1 MRVSCILFAN
11 MFQRYIL
18 SFTLL
23 PLMFGGCAVGP
34 DFSPPTVDVPA
45 SWRMETLAGAESIAN
60 LPWWEVYKD
69 ANLQQLVQE
78 GLASN
83 KDLKMALARLDQAR
97 AALGGSGAA
106 FLPGVNYSGGAY
118 RSYGRQ
124 GPGTPNPH
132 GFSLAGNVQW
142 EIDLWGRIRRL
153 HESAAAQYAATAEDR
168 NAVVL
173 ALVSEIAVG
182 YVRLCSL
189 DAQLVL
195 AEETVKTRQASLD
208 LAQLKLDAQTGNE
221 IDVLRFKAELITAR
235 TSITSFKQA
244 IQLQENALGVLVG
257 RSPGPIARGGIPL
270 PAVVLDQIPTGL
282 PSDLLLRRPDI
293 RGAEQRVRAANAQIG
308 AAVAN
313 YFPRI
318 SLTGALGFINPSLG
332 NLLESDSRG
341 RQGGGSL
348 LGPIFNGGAI
358 YYSVKQAEAATREAV
373 EAYGQAVLNAFR
385 EVNDAL
391 ATLHAARALEKD
403 LTQQVDAL
411 AKALEK
417 IRQGTEGGLFSKL
430 PELDADRALF
440 AAQLQLA
447 DARTSALVASV
458 RLYQVLG
465 GGWFLDSTD
474 TPIVNSKGEVAAK
487 QQGAPVDAVKQ

>member
-1 MRVSCILFAN
+1 
-11 MFQRYIL
+11 
-18 SFTLL
+18 
-23 PLMFGGCAVGP
+23 MFGGCVVGP
-34 DFSPPTVDVPA
+34 DFSSPKVDVPA
-45 SWRMETLAGAESIAN
+45 SWRVETSAGAESIAN

-69 ANLQQLVQE
+69 ASLQLLIRE

-83 KDLKMALARLDQAR
+83 RDLKMALARLEQAR

-118 RSYGRQ
+118 RSYGQQ
-124 GPGTPNPH
+124 GPGSPNPR
-132 GFSLAGNVQW
+132 GFTLAGNVQW

-153 HESAAAQYAATAEDR
+153 HETAAAQFVATAEER

-189 DAQLVL
+189 DVQLVL

-208 LAQLKLDAQTGNE
+208 LARRKLDAQTGNE

-244 IQLQENALGVLVG
+244 IQLQENALSVLVG
-257 RSPGPIARGGIPL
+257 RNPGAVVRGTSPL
-270 PAVVLDQIPTGL
+270 PAEVLGQIPVGL
-282 PSDLLLRRPDI
+282 PSELLLRRPDV

-308 AAVAN
+308 AAVAH

-332 NLLESDSRG
+332 HLLENDSMG
-341 RQGGGSL
+341 RQGGGNF

-373 EAYGQAVLNAFR
+373 EAYGRTVLNAFR

-391 ATLHAARALEKD
+391 VTLQAACALERD
-403 LTQQVDAL
+403 LEEQVDAL
-411 AKALEK
+411 ARALEK

-440 AAQLQLA
+440 ASQLQLA
-447 DARTSALVASV
+447 DARTNALVATV
-458 RLYQVLG
+458 RLYQALG
-465 GGWFLDSTD
+465 GGWFLNTPD
-474 TPIVNSKGEVAAK
+474 TPVVNDKGELVDRQAP
-487 QQGAPVDAVKQ
+487 GAPANAEKQ

>member
-1 MRVSCILFAN
+1 M
-11 MFQRYIL
+11 
-18 SFTLL
+18 
-23 PLMFGGCAVGP
+23 
-34 DFSPPTVDVPA
+34 
-45 SWRMETLAGAESIAN
+45 
-60 LPWWEVYKD
+60 
-69 ANLQQLVQE
+69 
-78 GLASN
+78 
-83 KDLKMALARLDQAR
+83 
-97 AALGGSGAA
+97 AA
-106 FLPGVNYSGGAY
+106 FRYL
-118 RSYGRQ
+118 
-124 GPGTPNPH
+124 
-132 GFSLAGNVQW
+132 QW
-142 EIDLWGRIRRL
+142 
-153 HESAAAQYAATAEDR
+153 
-168 NAVVL
+168 
-173 ALVSEIAVG
+173 
-182 YVRLCSL
+182 CS
-189 DAQLVL
+189 
-195 AEETVKTRQASLD
+195 TRF
-208 LAQLKLDAQTGNE
+208 
-221 IDVLRFKAELITAR
+221 LR
-235 TSITSFKQA
+235 
-244 IQLQENALGVLVG
+244 GC
-257 RSPGPIARGGIPL
+257 
-270 PAVVLDQIPTGL
+270 
-282 PSDLLLRRPDI
+282 RPDI